1 MRWVMK
7 CYSTTSH
14 QTATP
19 RHQQKT
25 FDVRYS
31 SHAALRLGLPYTHQ
45 NLAMPKPRSAKPS
58 KAHSTASTPTKAVTL
73 PDWPQ
78 FKPPL
83 PVVELTPEL
92 HPATSKIATIASFF
106 PKSLCRDYVTFLKT
120 LPLQTTPGKP
130 KRGEAVRVN
139 DRFQVDDAVFANRL
153 WESTGLKEALTE
165 NEDVRNLWYVVV
177 TQNENEKKTC
187 KFVSC
192 AHRPRL
198 TCRHAESIF
207 IHRGG
212 EPVGLNPNIRVYRYS
227 KGQYFDCHCRCV
239 SKCPAAYSQRLLLTR
254 ALQMTTPTT

>member
-1 MRWVMK
+1 
-7 CYSTTSH
+7 
-14 QTATP
+14 
-19 RHQQKT
+19 
-25 FDVRYS
+25 
-31 SHAALRLGLPYTHQ
+31 
-45 NLAMPKPRSAKPS
+45 MPKPRSAKPS

-165 NEDVRNLWYVVV
+165 NEDVRNLW
-177 TQNENEKKTC
+177 
-187 KFVSC
+187 
-192 AHRPRL
+192 
-198 TCRHAESIF
+198 
-207 IHRGG
+207 GG
-212 EPVGLNPNIRVYRYS
+212 QPVGLNPNIRVYRYS
-227 KGQYFDCHCRCV
+227 KGQYFDCHYDDSNNLTLATEPPTPVRTTWT
-239 SKCPAAYSQRLLLTR
+239 LLLYLTSSSEGCVGGETVFYPNDR
-254 ALQMTTPTT
+254 KLPSEEIAVSLETGTLLLHKHGDECLLHEGREVKSGEKWVLRTDLCVQR

>member
-1 MRWVMK
+1 
-7 CYSTTSH
+7 
-14 QTATP
+14 
-19 RHQQKT
+19 
-25 FDVRYS
+25 
-31 SHAALRLGLPYTHQ
+31 
-45 NLAMPKPRSAKPS
+45 MPKPRSAKPS

-139 DRFQVDDAVFANRL
+139 DRFQVDDVVFANRL

-165 NEDVRNLWYVVV
+165 NEDVRNLWASISTV
-177 TQNENEKKTC
+177 TVDDDSNN
-187 KFVSC
+187 
-192 AHRPRL
+192 L
-198 TCRHAESIF
+198 TLATEPPTPVRTTWTLLLYLTSSAEGCV
-207 IHRGG
+207 GG
-212 EPVGLNPNIRVYRYS
+212 ETVFYPNDRKLPSEEIA
-227 KGQYFDCHCRCV
+227 V
-239 SKCPAAYSQRLLLTR
+239 SLETGTLLLHKHGDDCLLMRGARYPAQRRSRATGVSVEWIPGLDPDSYTR
-254 ALQMTTPTT
+254 YQATVYI